1 MLKLSP
7 LATFLISGSAILEN
21 IVSMI
26 VLLLPFIWVDKRI
39 WGCKQFEDKSFI
51 NLFIYLEESSFSR
64 SVLKS
69 LIRIFFI
76 IFFQNLFWTRVK
88 VMIIEGAYIHRWM
101 SVNTTNDNIIYI
113 VLLYI
118 IILYSFFGKIISTK
132 IDSRWHD
139 L

>member
-1 MLKLSP
+1 
-7 LATFLISGSAILEN
+7 
-21 IVSMI
+21 
-26 VLLLPFIWVDKRI
+26 
-39 WGCKQFEDKSFI
+39 
-51 NLFIYLEESSFSR
+51 
-64 SVLKS
+64 
-69 LIRIFFI
+69 
-76 IFFQNLFWTRVK
+76 
-88 VMIIEGAYIHRWM
+88 MIIEGAYIHRWM